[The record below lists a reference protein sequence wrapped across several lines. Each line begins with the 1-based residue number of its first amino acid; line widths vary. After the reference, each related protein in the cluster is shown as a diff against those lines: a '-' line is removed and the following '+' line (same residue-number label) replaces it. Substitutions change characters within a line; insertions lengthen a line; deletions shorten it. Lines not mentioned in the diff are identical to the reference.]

1 LIQVFLQELFLMSL
15 TKVKKSKPLFV
26 FLRIVVVAVGVIWG
40 IYWVSQ
46 DQRWERLSAIFR
58 SMNLWVFAA
67 ALGIFIIGQLI
78 VGLRWWLL
86 LRAQSI
92 FIDLFA
98 GIRLH
103 FLGLFYNNFMPS
115 SIGGDLIRAWYV
127 TKHTDKKFAAALSVF
142 VDRVIG
148 LLSTLIIAGFFYS
161 VFLWGKRPVIVAS
174 QSRGFFQ
181 TVSEHKW
188 LFVFVGVILCA
199 IFLGMLPFA
208 RGRKALKMGWLFI
221 RTHGAR
227 AWAKLSDAIVI
238 YCSKPGTIAAVF
250 GLTVFLQILV
260 ITGFWFLGRNL
271 GIEASVK
278 YYYVFF
284 TLTWVLGA
292 VPVSIGGAV
301 VVEGMLA
308 YMFIHLAGVEAEAA
322 VALALCQR
330 IVWMLAS
337 LPGAVIHLT
346 GIHLPK
352 DFLIDYKGNV
362 S

>member
-1 LIQVFLQELFLMSL
+1 MSL
-15 TKVKKSKPLFV
+15 TKVKKNKHLFV
-26 FLRIVVVAVGVIWG
+26 FLRIAVVAVGIIWG
-40 IYWVSQ
+40 IHWVNQ
-46 DQRWERLSAIFR
+46 EQRWERLSTIFR
-58 SMNLWVFAA
+58 DMNLWIFAA
-67 ALGIFIIGQLI
+67 ALSIFIIGQLI

-127 TKHTDKKFAAALSVF
+127 TKHTNNKKFAAALSVF

-161 VFLWGKRPVIVAS
+161 VFLWGKRPVEFTGQRQGVL
-174 QSRGFFQ
+174 Q
-181 TVSEHKW
+181 TAGEHKW
-188 LFVFVGVILCA
+188 LFVLVGVILCV
-199 IFLGMLPFA
+199 IFLGIMSFA
-208 RGRKALKMGWLFI
+208 SGRKTLKMGWVSI
-221 RTHGAR
+221 RTHSAR
-227 AWAKLSDAIVI
+227 AWAKLSDAIVL
-238 YCSKPGTIAAVF
+238 YCRKPATIAAVF

-271 GIEASVK
+271 GIEASIK

-308 YMFIHLAGVEAEAA
+308 YMFIHIAAVEAEAA

-337 LPGAVIHLT
+337 LPGAAIHLT
-346 GIHLPK
+346 GTHLPK
-352 DFLIDYKGNV
+352 DFLIDYEGGV